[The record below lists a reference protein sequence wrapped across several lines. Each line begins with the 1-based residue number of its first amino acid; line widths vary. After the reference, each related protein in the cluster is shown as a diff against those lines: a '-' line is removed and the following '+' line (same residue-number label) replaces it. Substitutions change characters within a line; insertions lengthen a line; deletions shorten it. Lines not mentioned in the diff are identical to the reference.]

1 MQGDLIFPALEY
13 GVVPLLGVSL
23 AEALEN
29 LLRRTNKKAGNG
41 ANQQIAET
49 DERYG
54 AMTYQCWTPKGRWRS
69 ESIR

>member
-13 GVVPLLGVSL
+13 GVVPLLGVTL

-49 DERYG
+49 EG
-54 AMTYQCWTPKGRWRS
+54 AVWSDDVPMLDAQRPLAK
-69 ESIR
+69 